1 LSVLNVGFVGTDE
14 LARKI
19 AKRNDSR
26 DIDSY
31 VYKENIEGGSRI
43 LSILRPLKYP
53 ESIRPLLSV
62 LNVSR
67 IGLIEVSKVDSSFG
81 ECLVAFG
88 CAGIERG
95 VVLINPEEGGWV
107 DPEQVRMLLPQ
118 AGLNWEVLESCPEPH
133 ELRDTL
139 FEMGD
144 EVPDDAPLVVPLD
157 QHFNV
162 QGIGAVGIGY
172 VQSGTIKKHDEVEEL
187 PGGNNAIVRSLQVMD
202 DDVDQATSGDR
213 VGIAFRGLKEG
224 SLGRGSLIVHKGS
237 QAVGSHVSSNGSLSK
252 APFQKRDLSVGDV
265 IHASVDMQFRVGR
278 IMEIDGDQLRIE
290 WESPLLVR
298 ESGGSVV
305 IVVQLDAL
313 PMRVIGSL
321 SELSPA

>member
-1 LSVLNVGFVGTDE
+1 
-14 LARKI
+14 
-19 AKRNDSR
+19 
-26 DIDSY
+26 
-31 VYKENIEGGSRI
+31 
-43 LSILRPLKYP
+43 
-53 ESIRPLLSV
+53 
-62 LNVSR
+62 
-67 IGLIEVSKVDSSFG
+67 
-81 ECLVAFG
+81 
-88 CAGIERG
+88 
-95 VVLINPEEGGWV
+95 
-107 DPEQVRMLLPQ
+107 MLFR
-118 AGLNWEVLESCPEPH
+118 S
-133 ELRDTL
+133 
-139 FEMGD
+139 
-144 EVPDDAPLVVPLD
+144 
-157 QHFNV
+157 
-162 QGIGAVGIGY
+162 
-172 VQSGTIKKHDEVEEL
+172 HDEVEEL
-187 PGGNNAIVRSLQVMD
+187 PGRNNAIVRSLQVMD

-321 SELSPA
+321 SELSLA